1 MHLREDTVSS
11 ELIFDGKVVKLYKD
25 EARLEDGSVVSREL
39 IKHPGGVCVVP
50 IDQEGNVYLV
60 KQFRYPFKTQLI
72 EIPAGKLEYGE
83 DPEQCGLRE
92 LKEEAGAECDR
103 FDYLGKLY
111 PTVAYDS
118 EIIYMY
124 LARDLSFGER
134 DLDDDEFLDVFKVP
148 FEKAVEMVMS
158 GEILDS
164 KTQLAILKA
173 KMMIE
178 SEKK

>member
-1 MHLREDTVSS
+1 MHLREDTVKS

-92 LKEEAGAECDR
+92 LKEEAGAECGR

-134 DLDDDEFLDVFKVP
+134 NLDDDEFLDVFKVP

>member
-60 KQFRYPFKTQLI
+60 KQFRYPFQTQLI

-92 LKEEAGAECDR
+92 LKEEAGAECGR

>member
-92 LKEEAGAECDR
+92 LKEEAGAECGR

-178 SEKK
+178 KE

>member
-1 MHLREDTVSS
+1 MHLREDTVKS

-50 IDQEGNVYLV
+50 IDGEGNVYLV

-92 LKEEAGAECDR
+92 LKEEAGAECGR

-124 LARDLSFGER
+124 LARDLSFGKR
-134 DLDDDEFLDVFKVP
+134 NLDDDEFLDVFKVP

-178 SEKK
+178 KE

>member
-1 MHLREDTVSS
+1 MHLREDTVRS

-92 LKEEAGAECDR
+92 LKEEAGAECGR

>member
-92 LKEEAGAECDR
+92 LKEEAGAECSR

-178 SEKK
+178 KE